1 MPLLLSKPI
10 NKDSAYA
17 VWNIQETYE
26 VIRALIDEPT
36 PENLNPQRLAEWIIG
51 RVLIRNICSI
61 LDVRYKGITVDETGK
76 PHLVDSDVHI
86 SITHSFPMAAAMI
99 HRKESCGIDLERP
112 RHKLF
117 SIHEKFINSR
127 EKKYV
132 DDLYNLCAVW
142 CGKEVLYKIYG
153 RKRLSLRDHTTIE
166 IKTPELLK
174 GKIHKEDFNKTYKI
188 HYEQIKDYYLAYSL

>member
-26 VIRALIDEPT
+26 SVRLLLDEPA
-36 PENLNPQRLAEWIIG
+36 PDNLNPQRLAEWIVG
-51 RVLIRNICSI
+51 RVLIKNLCSFMDI
-61 LDVRYKGITVDETGK
+61 PYEGITVDETGK
-76 PHLVDSDVHI
+76 PHLINNDVHI
-86 SITHSFPMAAAMI
+86 SISHSFPMAAAMI
-99 HRKESCGIDLERP
+99 HKKSSCGIDLERP

-117 SIHEKFINSR
+117 SIKDKFINGR

-132 DDLYNLCAVW
+132 DDLYSLCAVW

-153 RKRLSLRDHTTIE
+153 RKMLSLKDHTTIQ
-166 IKTPELLK
+166 IKTPELLI
-174 GKIHKEDFNKTYKI
+174 GKIHREDFNQSYKI

>member
-1 MPLLLSKPI
+1 M
-10 NKDSAYA
+10 
-17 VWNIQETYE
+17 
-26 VIRALIDEPT
+26 
-36 PENLNPQRLAEWIIG
+36 
-51 RVLIRNICSI
+51 
-61 LDVRYKGITVDETGK
+61 DETGK
-76 PHLVDSDVHI
+76 PHLVDNDVHI

-99 HRKESCGIDLERP
+99 HRKNACGIDLERP

-117 SIHEKFINSR
+117 SIREKFINSR

-153 RKRLSLRDHTTIE
+153 RKQLSLRDHTTIE

>member
-10 NKDSAYA
+10 NQDSAYA

-26 VIRALIDEPT
+26 TIQRLIDEPI
-36 PENLNPQRLAEWIIG
+36 PDNLNPKRLAEWIIG
-51 RVLIRNICSI
+51 RVLIRNLCAT
-61 LDVRYKGITVDETGK
+61 LEVPYKGIEISETGK
-76 PHLVDSDVHI
+76 PFLAESKIHI

-99 HRKESCGIDLERP
+99 HRTKSCGIDLERP

-117 SIHEKFINSR
+117 SIKDKFINGK

-153 RKRLSLRDHTTIE
+153 RKMLSLKDNTTIE
-166 IKTPELLK
+166 IKTPKLLT
-174 GKIHKEDFNKTYKI
+174 GYIHKEDFKATYQI
-188 HYEQIKDYYLAYSL
+188 HYEPIKDYYLAYSL